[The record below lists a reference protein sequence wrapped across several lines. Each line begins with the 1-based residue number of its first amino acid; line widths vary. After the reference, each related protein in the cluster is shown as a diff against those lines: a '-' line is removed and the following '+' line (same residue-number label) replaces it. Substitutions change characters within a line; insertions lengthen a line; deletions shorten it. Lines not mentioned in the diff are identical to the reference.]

1 MLSHLPRVQEYL
13 LLSLPFL
20 LISGSMLPDL
30 ALSLVCIF
38 FLTQTYIKRE
48 INLTELDIFGKI
60 FFIWCLYLIVLSIF
74 SDDPY
79 LSFESSLFF
88 FRFGVFVY
96 AIVFI
101 IKNNSRFIIKFYY
114 SLLFAILFVLI
125 DGYTQ
130 YFFGKNV
137 IGINYD
143 GFRLSL
149 LDGSKFF
156 GHYLARLVPILL
168 AIAIFF
174 FPRSYLHIGIMMFVL
189 LASDIVIFLSG
200 ERTSFFILSAFTI
213 AVLLLI
219 SKWKIVRLVTIIF
232 SVVIIFLIVNTS
244 NLIQQR
250 MVIQTLN
257 QTNWGVTFSPEHD
270 LLYESAINMFLEN
283 KVFGVGPKIYR
294 LKCSDEKYAKDSFGY
309 RDVITE
315 WDKEKSCSTHPH
327 NMYIQLLAETGII
340 GTIPLIILFFYIFTK
355 LWKHFYGI
363 VVRRKYLYS
372 DYAICLLVSIF
383 VQLWPIMPH
392 LSVFS
397 NRVNVYIFL
406 TIGFMMAYKYV
417 KK

>member
-1 MLSHLPRVQEYL
+1 MLSHLSRAQEYL

-38 FLTQTYIKRE
+38 FLIQSYIKRE
-48 INLTELDIFGKI
+48 IKLIKLDIFGKI
-60 FFIWCLYLIVLSIF
+60 FFIWCSYLIVLSIF

-79 LSFESSLFF
+79 LSLESSLFF
-88 FRFGVFVY
+88 FRFGVFTY
-96 AIVFI
+96 AVMYL
-101 IKNNSRFIIKFYY
+101 IKNNSRFILKFYY
-114 SLLFAILFVLI
+114 FLLFAILFVLI
-125 DGYTQ
+125 DGYIQ
-130 YFFGKNV
+130 YFFGKNI
-137 IGINYD
+137 IGISYD

-156 GHYLARLVPILL
+156 GHYLARLVPLLL

-174 FPRSYLHIGIMMFVL
+174 FPRSYFHIGIMMFVL

-200 ERTSFFILSAFTI
+200 ERTSFFILTAFTI

-219 SKWKIVRLVTIIF
+219 SKWKIVRLITIIF
-232 SVVIIFLIVNTS
+232 SGIIIFFIVNTS

-270 LLYESAINMFLEN
+270 LLYESAINMFLDN

-315 WDKEKSCSTHPH
+315 WDEEKSCSTHPH

-355 LWKHFYGI
+355 LCKHFYGI
-363 VVRRKYLYS
+363 IVRRKYLYS

-417 KK
+417 RK